1 MKALLG
7 SQDAWEVVEEGYE
20 EPANTIGYNAN
31 QMKVL
36 KDTQAKDKAALYILF
51 RAVDESG
58 FENMVKATTSK
69 EAWDILGKVFQ
80 GVDRVKQVCLQTL
93 RGELESMKMKESE
106 SISEYIIRVQIVVNQ
121 LNRNGETLSDTRVV
135 EKILRSL
142 TNNFENVVCAIEESK
157 DLATFTVDELVGSLK
172 AHEQRKKKK
181 EETLEQALQTKAS
194 IKDENVLYSQNF

>member
-69 EAWDILGKVFQ
+69 K
-80 GVDRVKQVCLQTL
+80 
-93 RGELESMKMKESE
+93 RG
-106 SISEYIIRVQIVVNQ
+106 
-121 LNRNGETLSDTRVV
+121 
-135 EKILRSL
+135 
-142 TNNFENVVCAIEESK
+142 
-157 DLATFTVDELVGSLK
+157 TF
-172 AHEQRKKKK
+172 
-181 EETLEQALQTKAS
+181 
-194 IKDENVLYSQNF
+194 